1 MVQTPRDLPLQPD
14 ILLSRICM
22 ILQMVNISCSSCLTI
37 YLLHIIKSLIDGRLV
52 VSGNET
58 LNWIDAFLLQVT
70 AECTQYLTFLSKIS

>member
-1 MVQTPRDLPLQPD
+1 MVKTPRALPLQPD

-52 VSGNET
+52 VLEMKLLIG
-58 LNWIDAFLLQVT
+58 LMHFFFKLLQN
-70 AECTQYLTFLSKIS
+70 AHNI